1 MTNKIKQKL
10 FFISIF
16 IVSNFVISARIYSD
30 LIINGII
37 DGSRREIFF
46 IFTDINTLIHTVILF
61 IVAYALYQII
71 VFKEVCSKNSHYGR
85 NWMAWTF
92 FVATMLVFSLAN
104 VSFSDLGVLVVAII
118 VIILCG
124 MFSFVLGLI
133 YGNFKLKKLG

>member
-1 MTNKIKQKL
+1 
-10 FFISIF
+10 
-16 IVSNFVISARIYSD
+16 
-30 LIINGII
+30 
-37 DGSRREIFF
+37 
-46 IFTDINTLIHTVILF
+46 
-61 IVAYALYQII
+61 
-71 VFKEVCSKNSHYGR
+71 
-85 NWMAWTF
+85 MAWTF